1 VRKDGGSNQAL
12 KNSEGAET
20 ERRPEHGKEPVK
32 GGHRPATFG
41 EDEDDDLSD
50 DQQPIDD
57 GPKDSSRLVRDGA
70 VLNIIASLEQLVNGR
85 PRAFGIFEEGVD
97 GGDICDHDK
106 DAAREDEDEGDDA
119 NDANGVEAEKEDSTR

>member
-1 VRKDGGSNQAL
+1 MGKDGGSNQAL

-50 DQQPIDD
+50 DQQSIDD

-70 VLNIIASLEQLVNGR
+70 VPV
-85 PRAFGIFEEGVD
+85 FGVTVRNKRWVGEL
-97 GGDICDHDK
+97 
-106 DAAREDEDEGDDA
+106 DAY
-119 NDANGVEAEKEDSTR
+119 SM